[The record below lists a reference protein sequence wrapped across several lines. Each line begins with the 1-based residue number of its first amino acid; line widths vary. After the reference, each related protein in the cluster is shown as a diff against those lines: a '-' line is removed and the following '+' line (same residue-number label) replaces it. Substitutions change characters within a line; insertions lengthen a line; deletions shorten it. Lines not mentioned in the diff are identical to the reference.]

1 MKRLLLLLSI
11 SLALASC
18 GAGRDKKAEELAY
31 ARFAER
37 QSLDAYQICA
47 EENVGDENQC
57 SALIKLMDEDNRR
70 IARLSK
76 Q

>member
-1 MKRLLLLLSI
+1 MKRLILLLTL

-18 GAGRDKKAEELAY
+18 GAGGDKKAEELAY
-31 ARFAER
+31 ARFVER
-37 QSLDAYQICA
+37 QSLDAYQICT
-47 EENVGDENQC
+47 EENVEDENQC

>member
-1 MKRLLLLLSI
+1 MKRLLLLLSV

-18 GAGRDKKAEELAY
+18 GAGRDRKAEELAY
-31 ARFAER
+31 ARFASR
-37 QSLDAYQICA
+37 QSLDAYQICT

-70 IARLSK
+70 LARLSK